1 MLRFERSFLA
11 DDAPPCSKRDEV
23 REWQVSLVFAWCILL
38 SAMPTGGITEKGLNL
53 LEARGTLAAWDEACE
68 AVKDKLARQ

>member
-1 MLRFERSFLA
+1 M
-11 DDAPPCSKRDEV
+11 